1 MHNAVPGQPAGDA
14 PNPESIRSLAHLI
27 WLEDGQ
33 PRDNALDH
41 WVTAE
46 SILRASLDR
55 YALEERCDR
64 GSP

>member
-1 MHNAVPGQPAGDA
+1 MQDVIVARPVGVKPSH
-14 PNPESIRSLAHLI
+14 ESVKALAHLI

-33 PRDNALDH
+33 PLGCALDH

-46 SILRASLDR
+46 SILTSSLDR

-64 GSP
+64 RTD